1 MNNDITVWLTIDSI
15 IAGLETNLHAVH
27 GKENVRGNVDGKG
40 KRKGRYFRSL
50 VPDRGCKVEV
60 VERTSRIVST
70 LKLTIIP

>member
-27 GKENVRGNVDGKG
+27 GKENVRGNVDGKR
-40 KRKGRYFRSL
+40 KRKGIFVRSFQI
-50 VPDRGCKVEV
+50 EV
-60 VERTSRIVST
+60 ARFVERTTRIVST

>member
-1 MNNDITVWLTIDSI
+1 M
-15 IAGLETNLHAVH
+15 HAVH

>member
-27 GKENVRGNVDGKG
+27 GKENVRGNVDGKEKG
-40 KRKGRYFRSL
+40 KEGIFVRSFQI
-50 VPDRGCKVEV
+50 EV
-60 VERTSRIVST
+60 VWFVERTSRIVST